1 MTGLLLRD
9 DAPLTR
15 RASQVAWVVKNPP
28 ANAGDV
34 REVGLIRGLG
44 RSPSHSSVLVATHSS
59 ILAWRIPWTEE
70 PGGLQSMG
78 WQRVRHN
85 WSDLAQHSTALTSV
99 HRTAQTADKALKKS
113 TASLNA
119 IPRVIWRWPITE
131 RHECIFYPLAQDLTL
146 TLLTFWDQRSHCCG
160 EHPVHYG
167 VFGSIPGFYS
177 AVARSNPQLWQTC
190 LQTLPD
196 ISLGET
202 KSLPDENHCSEGI
215 FLRN

>member
-1 MTGLLLRD
+1 M
-9 DAPLTR
+9 
-15 RASQVAWVVKNPP
+15 
-28 ANAGDV
+28 
-34 REVGLIRGLG
+34 ERG
-44 RSPSHSSVLVATHSS
+44 
-59 ILAWRIPWTEE
+59 AWRATVH
-70 PGGLQSMG
+70 G

-202 KSLPDENHCSEGI
+202 AKSLPDENHCSEGI